1 MAASA
6 PRDLIHATCIARVEP
21 GGPARGVLL
30 RGASGA
36 GKSDLA
42 LRLIEQGWQL
52 VADDQCVLRR
62 EGGHVVA
69 APPAEISGK
78 LEARGLGIVE
88 LGHLA
93 EAPVALVV
101 DLLPAE
107 EVERLPESESC
118 RLLGVTLPLLALSAF
133 EASTPAKI
141 RLALEQ
147 VGGQAATPAQAPDR
161 PARSGDR
168 KRVVLVTGLSGAGRS
183 SALNTLEDL
192 GYEAI
197 DNLPLELLD
206 HVVGDESPRPLA
218 LGVDIRTRSFAV
230 APFLEELERLKADAK
245 LEVTLLFVH
254 CDEEVLRRRFTET
267 RRRHPLAQDRP
278 LIDGIVAE
286 RRLVSPLRSRADLT
300 LDTSALTPGDFR
312 RILTGHLALE
322 ARPSMSVFVM
332 SFSYRF
338 GLPRAADIVF
348 DTRFLAN
355 PHYDPKLRPLTGRHA
370 EVAEFVR
377 ADPGFEPYYGRLKE
391 MLLPLLPRYQ
401 QEGKSY
407 LTIAFGCTG
416 GRHRS
421 VMMAETLAAAL
432 ETEDW
437 RVSLVHRD
445 LERANI
451 EGAPGRDSA

>member
-6 PRDLIHATCIARVEP
+6 PRDLIHATCIARAEP
-21 GGPARGVLL
+21 GGAARGVLL

-52 VADDQCVLRR
+52 VADDQCVLRLEAGR
-62 EGGHVVA
+62 LIA
-69 APPAEISGK
+69 APPAELSGK
-78 LEARGLGIVE
+78 IEARGLGIVE

-93 EAPVALVV
+93 EARVALVV
-101 DLLPAE
+101 DLLPGE
-107 EVERLPESESC
+107 EVERLPEAETC
-118 RLLGVTLPLLALSAF
+118 KLMGVELPLLALNAF

-147 VGGQAATPAQAPDR
+147 GGELEAAPAPSR
-161 PARSGDR
+161 PAGPAER

-206 HVVGDESPRPLA
+206 HVVGDQSSRPMA

-230 APFLEELERLKADAK
+230 APFLEELDRLKADAG
-245 LEVTLLFVH
+245 LEAVLLFVH

-300 LDTSALTPGDFR
+300 VDTSALTPGDFR

-348 DTRFLAN
+348 DARFLAN

-370 EVAEFVR
+370 EVADFVR
-377 ADPGFEPYYGRLKE
+377 ADPGFEPYYGRLKD

-421 VMMAETLAAAL
+421 VMMAETLAAGL
-432 ETEDW
+432 EAEGW

-451 EGAPGRDSA
+451 AGAQGLDSA